1 VQIVLPAELEEWA
14 RAQADLEGVSLPAYL
29 RAVLARWRAILES
42 VDRIEAIARVR
53 VSTRDTLP
61 PGG

>member
-1 VQIVLPAELEEWA
+1 MQIVLPAELEDWA
-14 RAQADLEGVSLPAYL
+14 RAQADLEGVSLPAYT
-29 RAVLARWRAILES
+29 RAVLARWRAILECT
-42 VDRIEAIARVR
+42 DKIEAIARVR